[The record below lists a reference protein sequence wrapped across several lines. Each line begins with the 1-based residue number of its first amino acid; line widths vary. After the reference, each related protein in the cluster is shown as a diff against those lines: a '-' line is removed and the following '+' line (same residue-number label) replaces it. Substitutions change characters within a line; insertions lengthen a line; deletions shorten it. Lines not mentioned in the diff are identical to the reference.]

1 VGLNTGAGWRW
12 PTRIWPEEN
21 WGRLIGVLKSQG
33 LKPVILGGPE
43 EVELNARLAT
53 ATGCLWPGVKS
64 LDTFYAM
71 VSRCDALV
79 TSVTQA
85 MHLAIAAKIP
95 LILFNNIFNKH
106 EFELYGRGEIVGPS
120 QACDCFYDAVCITGR
135 NCVKEISGVNLIFS
149 TLWSNISEEKRWVIQ
164 QSLSDFK
171 VIKYKD
177 HLFDVDDYNT
187 LHKESLEFIQN
198 ALATKSN
205 NKTIVVTHHAPTF
218 AKYPEKYVNSKINEA
233 FATNLTDLI
242 QDSTIDYW
250 IYGHHHSNIGEF
262 QIGNTKL
269 VTNQLG
275 YVKYNENDG
284 YINKAIITLL

>member
-1 VGLNTGAGWRW
+1 MKLQYCSDLHLEFPDNKEYILDNPIEPTAAILILAGDIVPFAVMDKYNDFFDYISRNFKMTYWI
-12 PTRIWPEEN
+12 PGNHEYYYY
-21 WGRLIGVLKSQG
+21 
-33 LKPVILGGPE
+33 
-43 EVELNARLAT
+43 NAD
-53 ATGCLWPGVKS
+53 S
-64 LDTFYAM
+64 SSFLDTQI
-71 VSRCDALV
+71 RE
-79 TSVTQA
+79 
-85 MHLAIAAKIP
+85 
-95 LILFNNIFNKH
+95 NIFLVN
-106 EFELYGRGEIVGPS
+106 
-120 QACDCFYDAVCITGR
+120 
-135 NCVKEISGVNLIFS
+135 NCVKEISGDTLIFS
-149 TLWSNISEEKRWVIQ
+149 TLWSNISENKRWVIQ

-171 VIKYKD
+171 VIKFMD
-177 HLFDVDDYNT
+177 HLFNVDDYNA

-218 AKYPEKYVNSKINEA
+218 VKYPEKYVNSKINEA

-275 YVKYNENDG
+275 YVKYNENSG
-284 YINKAIITLL
+284 YNNKAIISLL